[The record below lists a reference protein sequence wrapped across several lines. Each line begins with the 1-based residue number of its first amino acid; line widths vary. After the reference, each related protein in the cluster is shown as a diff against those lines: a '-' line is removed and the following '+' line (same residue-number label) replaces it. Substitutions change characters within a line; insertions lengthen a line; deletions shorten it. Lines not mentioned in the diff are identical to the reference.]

1 MQNDNLSMYDEL
13 RQMKS
18 DYDYLKAD
26 MDKQMIINRQLMELV
41 LRNHVDVLDSNRR
54 TTLAGVGAAILI
66 TLAASYI
73 KGLDMCLA
81 GMLAAF
87 YVLLLMG
94 YVFIYHKLGKI
105 EYGADDLLSTVTR
118 LRKFKRNY
126 MIVNTVSWILAIG
139 LMCLIFP
146 VIYNT
151 FRVPERGIAAITFIC
166 VAIFAGVCIQY
177 FIDRKVL
184 RACDNII
191 KQLKVKPQK
200 STSFD
205 RQ

>member
-26 MDKQMIINRQLMELV
+26 MDKQLIINRQLMELV
-41 LRNHVDVLDSNRR
+41 LRNHVDVLDSNKR

-73 KGLDMCLA
+73 KGLDMSLA

-126 MIVNTVSWILAIG
+126 MIVNTVSWVLAIG
-139 LMCLIFP
+139 LMCFIFP
-146 VIYNT
+146 AIYNT
-151 FRVPERGIAAITFIC
+151 FHVPERGIAAITFMC
-166 VAIFAGVCIQY
+166 VAIFAGICIQY

-191 KQLKVKPQK
+191 KQLKDKP
-200 STSFD
+200 
-205 RQ
+205 

>member
-13 RQMKS
+13 RQMQS

-26 MDKQMIINRQLMELV
+26 MDKQLIINRQLMELV

-66 TLAASYI
+66 ILAASYI

-139 LMCLIFP
+139 LMCFIFP
-146 VIYNT
+146 AIYNT
-151 FRVPERGIAAITFIC
+151 FRVPERGIAAITFMC
-166 VAIFAGVCIQY
+166 VAIFAGICIQY

-184 RACDNII
+184 RACDDII
-191 KQLKVKPQK
+191 KQLKVKP
-200 STSFD
+200 
-205 RQ
+205 

>member
-26 MDKQMIINRQLMELV
+26 MDKQLIINRQLMELV
-41 LRNHVDVLDSNRR
+41 LRKHVDVLDSNRR

-66 TLAASYI
+66 ILAASYI

-126 MIVNTVSWILAIG
+126 MIVNTVSWVLAIG
-139 LMCLIFP
+139 LMCFIFP
-146 VIYNT
+146 AIYNT
-151 FRVPERGIAAITFIC
+151 FRVPERGIAAITFMC
-166 VAIFAGVCIQY
+166 VAIFAGICIQY

-184 RACDNII
+184 RACDDII
-191 KQLKVKPQK
+191 KQLKVKP
-200 STSFD
+200 
-205 RQ
+205 

>member
-18 DYDYLKAD
+18 DYDYLKAG

-54 TTLAGVGAAILI
+54 TTLAGVSAAILI

-146 VIYNT
+146 AIYNT
-151 FRVPERGIAAITFIC
+151 FRVPERGIAAITFMC
-166 VAIFAGVCIQY
+166 VAIFAGICIQY

-191 KQLKVKPQK
+191 KQLKDKP
-200 STSFD
+200 
-205 RQ
+205 

>member
-105 EYGADDLLSTVTR
+105 EYGADNLLSTVTR

-126 MIVNTVSWILAIG
+126 MIVNTVSWVLAIG
-139 LMCLIFP
+139 LMCFIFP
-146 VIYNT
+146 AIYNT
-151 FRVPERGIAAITFIC
+151 FRVPERGIAAITFMC
-166 VAIFAGVCIQY
+166 VAIFAGICIQY

-184 RACDNII
+184 RACDDII
-191 KQLKVKPQK
+191 KQLKVKP
-200 STSFD
+200 
-205 RQ
+205 

>member
-26 MDKQMIINRQLMELV
+26 MDKQVIINRQLMELV

-126 MIVNTVSWILAIG
+126 MIVNTVSWVLAIG
-139 LMCLIFP
+139 LMCFIFP
-146 VIYNT
+146 AIYNT
-151 FRVPERGIAAITFIC
+151 FRVPERGIAAITFMC
-166 VAIFAGVCIQY
+166 VAIFAGICIQY

-184 RACDNII
+184 RACDDII
-191 KQLKVKPQK
+191 KQLKVKP
-200 STSFD
+200 
-205 RQ
+205 

>member
-26 MDKQMIINRQLMELV
+26 MDKQLIINWQLMELV

-66 TLAASYI
+66 ILAASYI

-126 MIVNTVSWILAIG
+126 MIVNTVSWVLAIG

-146 VIYNT
+146 AIYNT
-151 FRVPERGIAAITFIC
+151 FRVPERGIAAITFMC
-166 VAIFAGVCIQY
+166 VAIFAGICIQY

-184 RACDNII
+184 RACDDII
-191 KQLKVKPQK
+191 KQLKVKP
-200 STSFD
+200 
-205 RQ
+205 

>member
-54 TTLAGVGAAILI
+54 TTLAGVSAAILI
-66 TLAASYI
+66 ILAASYI
-73 KGLDMCLA
+73 KGLDMSLA

-87 YVLLLMG
+87 YVLLLLG

-126 MIVNTVSWILAIG
+126 MIVNTVSWVLAIG
-139 LMCLIFP
+139 LMCFIFP
-146 VIYNT
+146 AIYNT
-151 FRVPERGIAAITFIC
+151 FRVPERDIAAITFMC
-166 VAIFAGVCIQY
+166 VAIFAGICIQY

-184 RACDNII
+184 RACDDII
-191 KQLKVKPQK
+191 KQLKVKP
-200 STSFD
+200 
-205 RQ
+205 

>member
-18 DYDYLKAD
+18 DYDYLKED
-26 MDKQMIINRQLMELV
+26 MDKQLIINRQLMELV

-66 TLAASYI
+66 ILAASYI

-126 MIVNTVSWILAIG
+126 MIVNTVSWVLAIG
-139 LMCLIFP
+139 LMCFIFP
-146 VIYNT
+146 AIYNT
-151 FRVPERGIAAITFIC
+151 FRVPERGIAAITFMC
-166 VAIFAGVCIQY
+166 VAIFAGICIQY

-184 RACDNII
+184 RACDDII
-191 KQLKVKPQK
+191 KQLKVKP
-200 STSFD
+200 
-205 RQ
+205 

>member
-26 MDKQMIINRQLMELV
+26 MDKQLIINRQLMELV

-66 TLAASYI
+66 ILAASYI

-126 MIVNTVSWILAIG
+126 MIVNTVSWVLAIG
-139 LMCLIFP
+139 LMCFIFP
-146 VIYNT
+146 AIYNT
-151 FRVPERGIAAITFIC
+151 FRVPERGIAAITFMC
-166 VAIFAGVCIQY
+166 VAIFTGICIQY

-184 RACDNII
+184 RACDDII
-191 KQLKVKPQK
+191 KQLKVKP
-200 STSFD
+200 
-205 RQ
+205 

>member
-26 MDKQMIINRQLMELV
+26 MDKQLIINRQLMELV

-66 TLAASYI
+66 ILAASYI

-151 FRVPERGIAAITFIC
+151 FRVPERGIAAITLMC

-191 KQLKVKPQK
+191 KQLKDKP
-200 STSFD
+200 
-205 RQ
+205 

>member
-41 LRNHVDVLDSNRR
+41 LRNHVDVLDSNKR

-73 KGLDMCLA
+73 KGLDMSLA

-105 EYGADDLLSTVTR
+105 EYGADNLLSTVTR

-126 MIVNTVSWILAIG
+126 MIVNTVSWVLAIG
-139 LMCLIFP
+139 LMCFIFP
-146 VIYNT
+146 AIYNT

-191 KQLKVKPQK
+191 KQLKDKP
-200 STSFD
+200 
-205 RQ
+205 

>member
-73 KGLDMCLA
+73 KGLNMCLA

-87 YVLLLMG
+87 YVC
-94 YVFIYHKLGKI
+94 IHI
-105 EYGADDLLSTVTR
+105 PQTR
-118 LRKFKRNY
+118 ENRIR
-126 MIVNTVSWILAIG
+126 
-139 LMCLIFP
+139 
-146 VIYNT
+146 
-151 FRVPERGIAAITFIC
+151 RR
-166 VAIFAGVCIQY
+166 
-177 FIDRKVL
+177 
-184 RACDNII
+184 
-191 KQLKVKPQK
+191 
-200 STSFD
+200 
-205 RQ
+205 

>member
-41 LRNHVDVLDSNRR
+41 LRNHVDVLDSNKR

-73 KGLDMCLA
+73 KGLDMSLA

-87 YVLLLMG
+87 YVLLLLG

-118 LRKFKRNY
+118 LREFKRNY
-126 MIVNTVSWILAIG
+126 MIVNTVSWVLAIG
-139 LMCLIFP
+139 LMCFIFP
-146 VIYNT
+146 AIYNT
-151 FRVPERGIAAITFIC
+151 FRVPERGIAAITFMC
-166 VAIFAGVCIQY
+166 VAILAGICIQY

-184 RACDNII
+184 RACDDII
-191 KQLKVKPQK
+191 KQLKDKP
-200 STSFD
+200 
-205 RQ
+205 

>member
-26 MDKQMIINRQLMELV
+26 MDKQLIINRQLMELV

-66 TLAASYI
+66 ILAASYI
-73 KGLDMCLA
+73 KRLDMSLA

-118 LRKFKRNY
+118 LRRFKRNY
-126 MIVNTVSWILAIG
+126 MIVNTAAWILAIG
-139 LMCLIFP
+139 LMCFIFP
-146 VIYNT
+146 AIYNT
-151 FRVPERGIAAITFIC
+151 FRVPERGIAAITFMC
-166 VAIFAGVCIQY
+166 VAIFAGICIQY

-184 RACDNII
+184 RACDDII
-191 KQLKVKPQK
+191 KQLKVKP
-200 STSFD
+200 
-205 RQ
+205 

>member
-26 MDKQMIINRQLMELV
+26 MDKQVIINRQLMELV

-191 KQLKVKPQK
+191 KQLKDKP
-200 STSFD
+200 
-205 RQ
+205 

>member
-26 MDKQMIINRQLMELV
+26 MDKQLIINRQLMELV

-118 LRKFKRNY
+118 LRRFKRNY

-139 LMCLIFP
+139 LMCFIFP
-146 VIYNT
+146 AIYNT
-151 FRVPERGIAAITFIC
+151 FRVPERGIAAITFMC

-191 KQLKVKPQK
+191 KQLKDKP
-200 STSFD
+200 
-205 RQ
+205 

>member
-73 KGLDMCLA
+73 KGLDMSLA

-118 LRKFKRNY
+118 LRRFKRNY

-139 LMCLIFP
+139 LMCFIFP

-166 VAIFAGVCIQY
+166 VAIFAGICIQY

-191 KQLKVKPQK
+191 KQLKDKP
-200 STSFD
+200 
-205 RQ
+205 

>member
-26 MDKQMIINRQLMELV
+26 MDKQVIINRQLMELV

-151 FRVPERGIAAITFIC
+151 FRVPERGIAAITFMC

-191 KQLKVKPQK
+191 KQLKDKP
-200 STSFD
+200 
-205 RQ
+205 

>member
-151 FRVPERGIAAITFIC
+151 FRVPERGIAAITFMC
-166 VAIFAGVCIQY
+166 VAIFAGICIQY

-191 KQLKVKPQK
+191 KQLKVKP
-200 STSFD
+200 
-205 RQ
+205 

>member
-66 TLAASYI
+66 ILAASYI
-73 KGLDMCLA
+73 KGLDMSLA

-87 YVLLLMG
+87 YVLLLLG

-126 MIVNTVSWILAIG
+126 MIVNTVSWVLAIG
-139 LMCLIFP
+139 LMCFIFP

-151 FRVPERGIAAITFIC
+151 FRVPERGIAAITFMC

-191 KQLKVKPQK
+191 KQLKDKP
-200 STSFD
+200 
-205 RQ
+205 

>member
-26 MDKQMIINRQLMELV
+26 MDKQLIINRQLMELV

-66 TLAASYI
+66 ILAASYI

-105 EYGADDLLSTVTR
+105 EYGADDLLSMVTR

-126 MIVNTVSWILAIG
+126 MIVNTVSWVLAIG
-139 LMCLIFP
+139 LMCFIFP
-146 VIYNT
+146 AIYNT
-151 FRVPERGIAAITFIC
+151 FRVPERGIAAITFMC
-166 VAIFAGVCIQY
+166 VAIFAGICIQY

-184 RACDNII
+184 RACDDII
-191 KQLKVKPQK
+191 KQLKVKP
-200 STSFD
+200 
-205 RQ
+205 

>member
-26 MDKQMIINRQLMELV
+26 MDKQLIINRQLMELV
-41 LRNHVDVLDSNRR
+41 LRNHVDVLDSNKR

-73 KGLDMCLA
+73 KGLDMSLA
-81 GMLAAF
+81 GTLAAF

-126 MIVNTVSWILAIG
+126 MIVNTVSWVLAIG
-139 LMCLIFP
+139 LMCFIFP
-146 VIYNT
+146 AIYNT
-151 FRVPERGIAAITFIC
+151 FRVPERGIAAITFMC
-166 VAIFAGVCIQY
+166 VAIFAGICIQY
-177 FIDRKVL
+177 FIDRKAL
-184 RACDNII
+184 RACDDII
-191 KQLKVKPQK
+191 KQLKVKP
-200 STSFD
+200 
-205 RQ
+205 

>member
-26 MDKQMIINRQLMELV
+26 MDKQLIINRQLMELV

-191 KQLKVKPQK
+191 KQLKDKP
-200 STSFD
+200 
-205 RQ
+205 

>member
-18 DYDYLKAD
+18 DYDYLKED
-26 MDKQMIINRQLMELV
+26 MDKQLIINRQLMELV

-66 TLAASYI
+66 ILAASYI

-81 GMLAAF
+81 GILAAF

-126 MIVNTVSWILAIG
+126 MIVNTVSWVLAIG
-139 LMCLIFP
+139 LMCFIFP
-146 VIYNT
+146 AIYNT
-151 FRVPERGIAAITFIC
+151 FRVPERGIAAITFMC
-166 VAIFAGVCIQY
+166 VAIFAGICIQY

-184 RACDNII
+184 RACDDII
-191 KQLKVKPQK
+191 KQLKDKP
-200 STSFD
+200 
-205 RQ
+205 